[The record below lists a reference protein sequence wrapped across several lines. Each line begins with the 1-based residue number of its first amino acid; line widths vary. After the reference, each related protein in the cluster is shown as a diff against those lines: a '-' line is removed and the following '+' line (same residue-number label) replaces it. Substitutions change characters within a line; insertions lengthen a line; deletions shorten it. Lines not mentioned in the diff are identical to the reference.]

1 MAAKRL
7 SGKLAVILHADV
19 VGSTALV
26 QQDEQKAHARI
37 QDSFQRFGKTISN
50 YHGQVRELRG
60 DALLAEF
67 ERASDAIS
75 AALSF
80 QSDQANYNAQL
91 DDDIRPLVRVG
102 IAMGE
107 VVIADDTITGA
118 GVVLAQ
124 RLEQLADP
132 GGLCITPAIREA
144 MPRRLPFELEN
155 IGEQE
160 LKGFDEP
167 VGVYRVALTSGAT
180 IPPPEP
186 GQSSSSGPDGG
197 SPRFKLATAAV
208 VLGVIAVVAYGLV
221 TWQTQESSGPESVVQ
236 VSSEKPSIAV
246 LPFDNMSGDPA
257 QDYFADG
264 ITEDLTTD
272 LSRISG
278 LFVVAR
284 NSSFSYKGRSVDVRT
299 VSQELGVKY
308 VLEGSVRRSG
318 DQIRINAQLVDG
330 SSGGHLWAERFDGT
344 MADVFALQDDVN
356 RKIVAALEISLTA
369 ADEQRFD
376 QVETTSPEAYDVL
389 LRGIEQY
396 NTFNIDAI
404 AEARELFKQAT
415 TIDPNYARAYA
426 NIALTYVTEI
436 NFFWSKDREES
447 IRLGLEFASKAVE
460 LDDSIPQIYLTRSIL
475 HLSQRQHQAA
485 LEAAQRTIEVH
496 PNYVDGYAT
505 LAFISSYSG
514 DFEKGLAALD
524 QAIRINPRGTGVYLS
539 VKGRILFLMKRY
551 DEALPILKEALERN
565 PAFDRMHLI
574 TAAIYAQLGRI
585 EDAEWSVEEALAI
598 NPDITLAK
606 ERRESIYRHESDLEH
621 FLGALRTAGV
631 PE

>member
-1 MAAKRL
+1 MSAQRL

-26 QQDEQKAHARI
+26 QQDEQLAHLRI
-37 QDSFQRFGKTISN
+37 QESFQRFGKTISR
-50 YHGQVRELRG
+50 YHGLVRELRG

-80 QSDQANYNAQL
+80 QSDQFNYNAQL
-91 DDDIRPLVRVG
+91 DDDIRPLVRIG

-107 VVIADDTITGA
+107 VVVADDTITGA

-144 MPRRLPFELEN
+144 MPQRLPFELEN

-167 VGVYRVALTSGAT
+167 IGVYRVALTSGAT
-180 IPPPEP
+180 VPPPEP
-186 GQSSSSGPDGG
+186 SSSSGPDGV
-197 SPRFKLATAAV
+197 SSRFKLATVAV
-208 VLGVIAVVAYGLV
+208 VLGVIAVVAYGFV
-221 TWQTQESSGPESVVQ
+221 TWQTQEPSGPESVVQ

-284 NSSFSYKGRSVDVRT
+284 NSSFSYKGRSVDVRKI
-299 VSQELGVKY
+299 SQELGVRY

-330 SSGGHLWAERFDGT
+330 NSGGHLWAERFDGT
-344 MADVFALQDDVN
+344 MADVFALQDNVN
-356 RKIVAALEISLTA
+356 RKIVAALEVSLTA
-369 ADEQRFD
+369 ADEKRFD

-396 NTFNIDAI
+396 NTFSIQAV
-404 AEARELFKQAT
+404 AGARELFQQAA
-415 TIDPNYARAYA
+415 TIDSNYARAYA
-426 NIALTYVTEI
+426 NVALTHATEV
-436 NFFWSKDREES
+436 NFFWSKDREKS
-447 IRLGLEFASKAVE
+447 IRLGLEFARKALE

-475 HLSQRQHQAA
+475 YLSQRQHQTA
-485 LEAAQRTIEVH
+485 LESAQRTIEVH

-514 DFEKGLAALD
+514 NFEKGLEALD
-524 QAIRINPRGTGVYLS
+524 RAIRINPQGTGVYLS
-539 VKGRILFLMKRY
+539 VKGRILFLMGRY
-551 DEALPILKEALERN
+551 DEALPILEEALDRN
-565 PAFDRMHLI
+565 PAFDRIHLNI
-574 TAAIYAQLGRI
+574 AAIYAQLGRI

-598 NPDITLAK
+598 NPDITLSK
-606 ERRESIYRHESDLEH
+606 ERRESIYQRESDLEH
-621 FLGALRTAGV
+621 YLDALRKAGV